1 MNEPAGFSLSVSQDK
16 YVPGGTREIHAII
29 RVSASGVGGTAA
41 GHGQPS
47 AAEIIIIDCS
57 ESMAYPPAKLDAAVN
72 ATCAALDTL
81 RDDVLFAV
89 VAGNGFARL
98 LYPVRPALVPASPVT
113 RSEAKKA
120 VRSLYASDGTRIG
133 RWLEF
138 AAELF
143 EAHPGIIRHAML
155 YTDGKN
161 QHESPQELGR
171 SIERCLGRFDCDA
184 RGIGDGWDPAELRRI
199 AAALHGRADAVPD
212 FAEGLADDFRSVMR
226 EAMRKAVPEVA
237 LRLRPGRGVAVKFV
251 RQTYPTMSDLTGLAV
266 PVDRV
271 AADYPTGAWGEDTRD
286 FHICLTADP
295 DDRPLGKDVRLARV
309 EIMMCEAGSP
319 QAVPATGEG
328 YVLAH
333 WVDRPPGPSHLTHPM
348 VEHYARQRDLGE
360 AVREGCHSYSDGDR
374 ERARDAWGRAV
385 AIADSTGNHEV
396 LARLRNVVEIID
408 AAVGNVRLRPDGTI
422 TKQDIIML
430 DVASDVSSMSM
441 DSRQMHAR
449 APVAVALETSRTC
462 PECGRISPPGALVCE
477 QCGHTF
483 NLGRAGEATQP

>member
-16 YVPGGTREIHAII
+16 YVSAQTREIHAII
-29 RVSASGVGGTAA
+29 RVSAAGVGAA
-41 GHGQPS
+41 AAEGSGPS
-47 AAEIIIIDCS
+47 AAEIIIVDCS
-57 ESMAYPPAKLDAAVN
+57 ESMAYPPAKLDAAIN

-98 LYPVRPALVPASPVT
+98 VYPGRPALVPASAVT
-113 RSEAKKA
+113 RAEAKKA

-143 EAHPGIIRHAML
+143 EEHPGIVRHAML

-161 QHESPQELGR
+161 QHESPQELGK
-171 SIERCLGRFDCDA
+171 SIERCQGRFDCDA

-212 FAEGLADDFRSVMR
+212 FAEGLADDFRGVMR

-237 LRLRPGRGVAVKFV
+237 LRVRPGRGVAVKFV

-286 FHICLTADP
+286 FHICLTADRG
-295 DDRPLGKDVRLARV
+295 DRPVGKDHRLARV
-309 EIMMCEAGSP
+309 EVMTGEAGSP
-319 QAVPATGEG
+319 RTVSATEER
-328 YVLAH
+328 YVSAH
-333 WVDRPPGPSHLTHPM
+333 WTDRPPGPSHLTHPM
-348 VEHYARQRDLGE
+348 VEHYARQQDLGE
-360 AVREGCHSYSDGDR
+360 AVREGCHSYQDGDH
-374 ERARDAWGRAV
+374 ERARGAWGRAV
-385 AIADSTGNHEV
+385 AIAYSTGNLEV

-408 AAVGNVRLRPDGTI
+408 AASGDVRLRPDGSI
-422 TKQDIIML
+422 TKQDINML

-441 DSRQMHAR
+441 DSRQAIPR
-449 APVAVALETSRTC
+449 APVAAAPEISRTC
-462 PECGRISPPGALVCE
+462 PDCGRISPPGALVCE
-477 QCGHTF
+477 QCGHSF
-483 NLGRAGEATQP
+483 HPGAAGEATQS